1 MYNISY
7 EMAEELI
14 RHLYEKTY
22 GIRKIKTTSPDYI
35 EKILNLNIELQRL
48 MKQLEDDG
56 HDTSLLRQDIK
67 DTLQKKFDYK
77 KIEIYVDGGTRD
89 MEPKDKAQGIERKGA
104 CAMSLYGD
112 GELLVQNSYFLGDS
126 LKIPPRNDSEE
137 EMVIPMNVNI
147 AEYMALIKALD
158 YLLVYKPDAEEI
170 HIYSDSET
178 IVKQVNMRFTA
189 RTDYLYRL
197 RWMAQDRL
205 KHFTNL
211 EVSQIPRDANME
223 ANNLVYECMSRKVST

>member
-1 MYNISY
+1 MYKVSY

-56 HDTSLLRQDIK
+56 HDTSLLRKDIK
-67 DTLQKKFDYK
+67 DTLEKKYDYK

-89 MEPKDKAQGIERKGA
+89 MEQDETRKGA

-112 GELLVQNSYFLGDS
+112 GEQLLQNSYYLGKE
-126 LKIPPRNDSEE
+126 LTIPARNDREE
-137 EMVIPMNVNI
+137 EVTIPMNTNI
-147 AEYMALIKALD
+147 AEYMALMKALD

-170 HIYSDSET
+170 IIYSDSDT
-178 IVKQVNMRFTA
+178 IVNQVNMMCLA
-189 RTDYLYRL
+189 RVDYLFRL
-197 RWMAQDRL
+197 RKMAQE
-205 KHFTNL
+205 KMSQFTNL
-211 EVSQIPRDANME
+211 DVVKIPRDSNME
-223 ANNLVYECMSRKVST
+223 VNRLVYECMSRKVST